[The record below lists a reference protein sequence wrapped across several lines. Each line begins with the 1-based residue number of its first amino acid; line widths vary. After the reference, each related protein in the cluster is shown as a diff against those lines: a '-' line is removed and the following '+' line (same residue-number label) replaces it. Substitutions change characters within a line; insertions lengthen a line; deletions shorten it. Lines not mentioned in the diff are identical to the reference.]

1 LPSFPFLFPSSSP
14 LSFLTFP
21 SSTFPSSLSLPITHP
36 LTPKQIADLSEQNRQ
51 MTNIK
56 QNLLRRLANVHN
68 INHDETVTNLEAHVA
83 RLQNIITGGR
93 SPLLEITM
101 IISNDHEDERAARIA
116 DYQGYA
122 AQIVGERRVAED
134 LGQQLRREKA
144 LTQSLRERNRRFKE
158 AGRRHSI

>member
-1 LPSFPFLFPSSSP
+1 
-14 LSFLTFP
+14 
-21 SSTFPSSLSLPITHP
+21 
-36 LTPKQIADLSEQNRQ
+36 

-122 AQIVGERRVAED
+122 AQIVGGRRVTED